1 MRRAIVVAI
10 GVMVAAGCGAQ
21 PTPQANQ
28 SPAQLGNP
36 TPTQVAK
43 APCDN
48 TYVPVKAGATW
59 TYKNTNNVTKTL
71 IQVATIT
78 DVADRSFTEKVA
90 MGDST
95 TWTESW
101 SCVDGGLLQLQNN
114 GGPAGAALGPNG
126 KATITTTSNT
136 GLTLPTDPHA
146 GDTWSQV
153 TEGVIKGGG
162 LTLTQKTSL
171 TSRAVGMESVTVP
184 AGTFQALRIDGQS
197 KVDVTNQD
205 GSKMHFTGTTSVWVV
220 AGKGLVKS
228 VSNFASVDTTSELES
243 MQIP

>member
-1 MRRAIVVAI
+1 VRKAIVGSLALI
-10 GVMVAAGCGAQ
+10 AAVGCGAQ
-21 PTPQANQ
+21 PSPQANQ
-28 SPAQLGNP
+28 SPAQVGTQSP
-36 TPTQVAK
+36 AQVAK

-48 TYVPVKAGATW
+48 TYVPVKAGAQW
-59 TYKNTNNVTKTL
+59 TYKNTSSATKTL

-78 DVADRSFTEKVA
+78 DVDDRAFTEKVT

-95 TWTESW
+95 TWTETW

-114 GGPAGAALGPNG
+114 GGPAGAALGPHG

-136 GLTLPTDPHA
+136 GITIPTDPHA
-146 GDTWSQV
+146 GDAWSQV

-162 LTLTQKTSL
+162 LTLTQKTEL

-220 AGKGLVKS
+220 AGKGVVKS
-228 VSNFASVDTTSELES
+228 VSTFASVDTTSELETV
-243 MQIP
+243 QIP

>member
-1 MRRAIVVAI
+1 MRKAIVGSLALIAAI
-10 GVMVAAGCGAQ
+10 GCGAQ
-21 PTPQANQ
+21 PAPQANQ
-28 SPAQLGNP
+28 SPAQLGNESP
-36 TPTQVAK
+36 AQVAK

-71 IQVATIT
+71 LQVATIT
-78 DVADRSFTEKVA
+78 DVGDRSFTEKLS
-90 MGDST
+90 MGNST
-95 TWTESW
+95 TWTETW

-126 KATITTTSNT
+126 KATFTTTSNT

-162 LTLTQKTSL
+162 LTLTQKTTFS
-171 TSRAVGMESVTVP
+171 SRAVGMESVTVP

-197 KVDVTNQD
+197 KSDVTNQD
-205 GSKMHFTGTTSVWVV
+205 GSKMQFLGTTSVWVV

-228 VSNFASVDTTSELES
+228 VSTIASVETSSELES